1 MPNFV
6 TMSKTILIVDDEPD
20 LCEILSYNLQSA
32 GYDTIVFHSGVE
44 ALKEDFNRVDLVLLD
59 VMMSVMNGIDVAR
72 YLRTRKDAMAVPII
86 FLTALDSEQ
95 DKLDG
100 FDAGA
105 DDYISK
111 PVSVKELMARI
122 KAVLSR
128 SSKGHPLTAVSY
140 DKMLVNYED
149 KSVAIIGV
157 PVELSRLEFDILWL
171 LMTHR
176 GHVFSRDELMRN
188 AWPSGVIVSAR
199 TVDVNI
205 TRIRKKIEPYSR
217 CLCTRHGYGY
227 YFTNEDDDENE
238 KTN

>member
-1 MPNFV
+1 
-6 TMSKTILIVDDEPD
+6 MSKTIFIVDDEPD

-32 GYDTIVFHSGVE
+32 GYDTIVAHSGVD
-44 ALKEDFNRVDLVLLD
+44 AIKVDFNQVDLVLLD
-59 VMMSVMNGIDVAR
+59 VMMPTMDGIEVAR
-72 YLRTRKDAMAVPII
+72 TLRTRQDAKSVPII

-95 DKLDG
+95 DKLVG

-111 PVSVKELMARI
+111 PFSVKELMARI

-128 SSKGHPLTAVSY
+128 SDKGHPLTVVTCGE
-140 DKMLVNYED
+140 MVVNYEQ
-149 KSVAIIGV
+149 KSVAIGGAPID
-157 PVELSRLEFDILWL
+157 LSPLEFDILWL

-176 GHVFSRDELMRN
+176 GHVYSREELMQE
-188 AWPSGVIVSAR
+188 AWPSGVVVSAR
-199 TVDVNI
+199 TIDVNI

-227 YFTNEDDDENE
+227 YFTNENE
-238 KTN
+238 HEKNN

>member
-1 MPNFV
+1 MLNFV
-6 TMSKTILIVDDEPD
+6 TMSKTILVVDDDPD

-32 GYDTIVFHSGVE
+32 GYDTIIAHSGID
-44 ALKEDFNRVDLVLLD
+44 ALKVEFSQVDLALLD
-59 VMMSVMNGIDVAR
+59 VMMPAMSGIEVAFN
-72 YLRTRKDAMAVPII
+72 LRTREDAKSVPII

-95 DKLDG
+95 DMLDG

-111 PVSVKELMARI
+111 PFSVKELMARI

-128 SSKGHPLTAVSY
+128 SGKGHPLTVVTCGQ
-140 DKMLVNYED
+140 MTVNYEQ
-149 KSVAIIGV
+149 KSVTIGGA
-157 PVELSRLEFDILWL
+157 PIELSPLEFDILWL
-171 LMTHR
+171 LVTHR
-176 GHVFSRDELMRN
+176 GHVYSRDELMKE

-227 YFTNEDDDENE
+227 YFTSENE
-238 KTN
+238 KEIEKTD

>member
-1 MPNFV
+1 
-6 TMSKTILIVDDEPD
+6 MSKTILIVDDEPD
-20 LCEILSYNLQSA
+20 LCEILSYNLHSA
-32 GYDTIVFHSGVE
+32 GYDTIVAHSGID
-44 ALKEDFNRVDLVLLD
+44 ALQEDFSQVDLVLLD
-59 VMMSVMNGIDVAR
+59 VMMPAMSGVEVAR
-72 YLRTRKDAMAVPII
+72 NLRSRQDALSVPII

-105 DDYISK
+105 DDYMSK
-111 PVSVKELMARI
+111 PFSVKELMARI

-128 SSKGHPLTAVSY
+128 SGKQHPPTVVTCDQMIVNHA
-140 DKMLVNYED
+140 DKT
-149 KSVAIIGV
+149 VAINGV

-176 GHVFSRDELMRN
+176 GHVYSREELMQE
-188 AWPSGVIVSAR
+188 AWPLGVIVSAR

-205 TRIRKKIEPYSR
+205 TRIRKKIEPYSQ

-227 YFTNEDDDENE
+227 YFTTENENE
-238 KTN
+238 KTD

>member
-1 MPNFV
+1 MLNFV
-6 TMSKTILIVDDEPD
+6 TMNKTILVVDDEPD
-20 LCEILSYNLQSA
+20 LCEILSYNLQCA
-32 GYDTIVFHSGVE
+32 GYDTIVAHSGVE
-44 ALKEDFNRVDLVLLD
+44 ALQVDFAQVDLVLLD
-59 VMMSVMNGIDVAR
+59 VMMPTMNGIEVAHN
-72 YLRTRKDAMAVPII
+72 LRTREDSQAVPII

-111 PVSVKELMARI
+111 PFSVKELMARV

-128 SSKGHPLTAVSY
+128 SGKGHPLTVVTCGQ
-140 DKMLVNYED
+140 MTVNYQQ
-149 KSVAIIGV
+149 KSVTIGSA
-157 PVELSRLEFDILWL
+157 PIDLSPLEFDILWL

-176 GHVFSRDELMRN
+176 GHVYSREELMKD

-199 TVDVNI
+199 TIDVNI

-227 YFTNEDDDENE
+227 YFTSENENE
-238 KTN
+238 KNN